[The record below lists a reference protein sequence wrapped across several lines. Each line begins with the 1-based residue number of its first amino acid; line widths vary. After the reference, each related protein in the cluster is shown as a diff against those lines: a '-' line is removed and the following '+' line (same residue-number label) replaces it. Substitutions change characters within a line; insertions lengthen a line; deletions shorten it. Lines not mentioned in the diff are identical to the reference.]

1 MSLRMPNNKHQLHVS
16 TGRWQLGLCLSFIA
30 AFFWGILPIILKT
43 LLDKVDVYT
52 LGCSRFLVAGIML
65 FILAAGR
72 KRLPAMSKLRGPV
85 LALLAVAII
94 MLGGNY
100 VLYLAGLIQLSPSV
114 ATVVIQ
120 LGPIFM
126 LLGGLIVFK
135 ENFSPRQ
142 WLGFGILI
150 FGLALFFNDRLAML
164 LSSLNNY
171 TVGVLLIVLAGLF
184 WAIYTMAQKQLLRTF
199 ASETIVLIVFCVGGL
214 LLLPFADLTQVIQLK
229 LVPFLLLI
237 LCGFNTFAAY
247 RCLAEALNHWEAS
260 RISMVLAITPL
271 ITIVSTKCC
280 AVMFPDYV
288 RVEQLNIL
296 SILGALLVVA
306 GSVLCAFSR
315 AKNAKVPQARRAQC
329 GYNS

>member
-1 MSLRMPNNKHQLHVS
+1 MSVRMPNNKRQLHIS
-16 TGRWQLGLCLSFIA
+16 TGRWQLGLCLSLVA
-30 AFFWGILPIILKT
+30 AFSWGILPILLKT

-52 LGCSRFLVAGIML
+52 ISCSRFLIAGIML
-65 FILAAGR
+65 SILVTSR
-72 KRLPAMSKLRGPV
+72 KRLPAISKLRSPV
-85 LALLAVAII
+85 LWLFAVAIV

-100 VLYLAGLIQLSPSV
+100 VLYAAGLTRLSPSV

-142 WLGFGILI
+142 WLGFLILI

-171 TVGVLLIVLAGLF
+171 TVGVLLTVLAGLL

-199 ASETIVLIVFCVGGL
+199 ASETIILVVFCVGGL
-214 LLLPFADLTQVIQLK
+214 LLLPFADLTQVTQLK
-229 LVPFLLLI
+229 LVPFSLLI

-247 RCLAEALNHWEAS
+247 GCLAEALHHWEVS

-271 ITIVSTKCC
+271 ITIVSTKC
-280 AVMFPDYV
+280 AAAMFPDFV
-288 RVEQLNIL
+288 SAEQLNL
-296 SILGALLVVA
+296 ASIFGALLVVA

-315 AKNAKVPQARRAQC
+315 AKNAKVPQA
-329 GYNS
+329 